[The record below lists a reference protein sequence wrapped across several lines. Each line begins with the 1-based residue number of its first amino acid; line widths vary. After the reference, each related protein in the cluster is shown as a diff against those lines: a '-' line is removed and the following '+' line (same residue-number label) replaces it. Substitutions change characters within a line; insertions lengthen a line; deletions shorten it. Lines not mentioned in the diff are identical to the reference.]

1 MKTKL
6 TVLSL
11 SPLCLLTG
19 IKNLKFT
26 CQASNGKTLTVMRFL
41 DENILILFL
50 ISGCLIWCIISAI
63 FFLYFKFIVS
73 FGKNGGYTISEMKE
87 NKEAGL
93 EFFLTLILPLIIG
106 DLNEWQNM
114 ISFLI
119 YLIII
124 FILLMKTD
132 WFYKNPIL
140 TILGYHVYEI
150 LFERNND
157 IRDKCIIISATS
169 LEETDTIEYKTIT
182 PNILFVKKLKKE

>member
-1 MKTKL
+1 
-6 TVLSL
+6 
-11 SPLCLLTG
+11 
-19 IKNLKFT
+19 
-26 CQASNGKTLTVMRFL
+26 
-41 DENILILFL
+41 
-50 ISGCLIWCIISAI
+50 
-63 FFLYFKFIVS
+63 LYFKFIVS